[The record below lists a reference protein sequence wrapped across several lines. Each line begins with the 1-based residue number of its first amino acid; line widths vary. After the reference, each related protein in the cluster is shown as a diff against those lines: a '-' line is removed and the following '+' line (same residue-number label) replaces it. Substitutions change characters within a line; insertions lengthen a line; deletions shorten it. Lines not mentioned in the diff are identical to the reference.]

1 MSRNSEVFADY
12 LLSLPQKVKSLR
24 EQAAALVAEADSA
37 EAMLE
42 HLDRSKL
49 DCLKLTGN
57 PKLDAAL
64 RLSMESGGY
73 GGKYWLAAFP
83 HILEKLDR
91 MEKEIADWKEG
102 GLMLADLTSQSSCP
116 ICFHLVILEVSANPI
131 LQIMPTRG
139 YFHNIPLS
147 VRIPGRLLMVCNSN
161 TWVMGM
167 EHCTDLSSAEYEV
180 TSDGFKMVMVDAEH
194 RVGSPIAN
202 TFDLTQLLHPNWGT
216 RNVRLA
222 GIILGEQ
229 AIERHIE
236 KWRAFINKGYCMR
249 PSEAESYLKF
259 LDEFLGAVQ
268 GLTRIVA

>member
-1 MSRNSEVFADY
+1 MRSNPEVFASY
-12 LLSLPQKVKSLR
+12 VLSLPKKVRSLR
-24 EQAAALVAEADSA
+24 EQAMVLSIEADSA

-180 TSDGFKMVMVDAEH
+180 T
-194 RVGSPIAN
+194 R
-202 TFDLTQLLHPNWGT
+202 
-216 RNVRLA
+216 
-222 GIILGEQ
+222 
-229 AIERHIE
+229 
-236 KWRAFINKGYCMR
+236 
-249 PSEAESYLKF
+249 SEE
-259 LDEFLGAVQ
+259 
-268 GLTRIVA
+268 